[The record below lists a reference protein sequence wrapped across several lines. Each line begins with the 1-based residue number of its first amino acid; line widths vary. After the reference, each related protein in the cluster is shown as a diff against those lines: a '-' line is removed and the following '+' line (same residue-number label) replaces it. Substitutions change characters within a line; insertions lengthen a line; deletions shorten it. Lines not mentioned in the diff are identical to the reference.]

1 MDLRESLGFSC
12 TLCVLDGEI
21 RPAADF
27 CVSCSWWSCRTGQAL
42 HCYIFYRA
50 LKAEPLTQA
59 SHFLRELASG
69 PLLCLSLSNP
79 LKTPVPACF
88 HDYVFERK
96 HIFIRGIKKQQLEV
110 SAWISVYLLSPG
122 EWRNRVVFLR
132 GRTASPPQWP
142 GAGPSVLPLGQGRR
156 LAVGIKGRCG
166 WTCNHSGRTCSFP
179 RKPENKENL
188 NNWGKQPYRK
198 YLKLNQKSIQS
209 LCLYF

>member
-1 MDLRESLGFSC
+1 MGLERAVGLRESLGFSC

-42 HCYIFYRA
+42 HRYIFYRA

-59 SHFLRELASG
+59 SRFLRELASG

-122 EWRNRVVFLR
+122 EWRSRVVFLR

-142 GAGPSVLPLGQGRR
+142 GPGPCFSCGTRQETGCGHQRR
-156 LAVGIKGRCG
+156 VWMDL
-166 WTCNHSGRTCSFP
+166 
-179 RKPENKENL
+179 
-188 NNWGKQPYRK
+188 QPQWED
-198 YLKLNQKSIQS
+198 LLISS
-209 LCLYF
+209 EA